1 MTTKRSGQLAHMS
14 LIKNARH
21 YIGLSL
27 ITFVGLLILNS
38 CEPIPQRALKVGT
51 NLWPGYESLYL
62 AQNLGL
68 FDNKTIKLVE
78 MPSATEV
85 AHAFRNE
92 ALDVAALT
100 LDESLVLLQ
109 YVPGLRVILVM
120 DVSKGAD
127 VLLATPAIQS
137 LAELK
142 GKRIGVENTAV
153 GAILL
158 DGALHAANLD
168 ITDVDF
174 RSITVDDHESAYKNG
189 LIDALVTFE
198 PHKSNLMALGAVKL
212 FDSTQ
217 IPGRIVD
224 VLVTRQSVIDKHKEV
239 LKIIIAAHFQ
249 AIEYIQ
255 QKTDD
260 ATLLIAPRL
269 GVQSNE
275 VMTQFD
281 GITLPGL
288 LENQRYL
295 SIKSRA
301 LSASVDEL
309 TALMS
314 KKKLLFKSIDTSQ
327 LINDSLLPALNINGS
342 S

>member
-1 MTTKRSGQLAHMS
+1 
-14 LIKNARH
+14 
-21 YIGLSL
+21 
-27 ITFVGLLILNS
+27 
-38 CEPIPQRALKVGT
+38 
-51 NLWPGYESLYL
+51 
-62 AQNLGL
+62 
-68 FDNKTIKLVE
+68 
-78 MPSATEV
+78 V
-85 AHAFRNE
+85 AHAFRYE
-92 ALDVAALT
+92 SLDVAALT
-100 LDESLVLLQ
+100 LDESLFLLQ
-109 YVPGLRVILVM
+109 YVPDLRVILVM
-120 DVSKGAD
+120 YVSKGAD
-127 VLLATPAIQS
+127 ALLATTAIQS

-168 ITDVDF
+168 ITDIDF

-198 PHKSNLMALGAVKL
+198 PHKSKLMTLGAINL

-260 ATLLIAPRL
+260 AALLIAPRL

-275 VMTQFD
+275 VMMQFD

-288 LENQRYL
+288 LENQHYL
-295 SIKSRA
+295 SIKSRV
-301 LSASVDEL
+301 LSVSVDEL

-327 LINDSLLPALNINGS
+327 LITDSLLPALNINGS

>member
-1 MTTKRSGQLAHMS
+1 MS
-14 LIKNARH
+14 LIKITRH
-21 YIGLSL
+21 HISL
-27 ITFVGLLILNS
+27 VLIAFVGLLLVS
-38 CEPIPQRALKVGT
+38 GCEPTQQRILKVGT

-68 FDNKTIKLVE
+68 FDNKAIKLVE

-85 AHAFRNE
+85 THAFRNE

-109 YVPGLRVILVM
+109 YVPDLRVILVM

-127 VLLATPAIQS
+127 VLLATPTIHS

-158 DGALHAANLD
+158 DGALQAANLN
-168 ITDVDF
+168 ITDIDF
-174 RSITVDDHESAYKNG
+174 RSITVDDHESAYKTG
-189 LIDALVTFE
+189 LIDAIVTFE
-198 PHKSNLMALGAVKL
+198 PHKSNLMAEGAVKL
-212 FDSTQ
+212 FDSAQ

-224 VLVTRQSVIDKHKEV
+224 VLVTRQSVIDKHKEA
-239 LKIIIAAHFQ
+239 LKLIVASHFQ
-249 AIEYIQ
+249 AVEYIQ
-255 QKTDD
+255 QKPGD
-260 ATLLIAPRL
+260 AALYIAPRL

-275 VMTQFD
+275 VMKQFD

-288 LENQRYL
+288 LENQQYL

-301 LSASVDEL
+301 LSKSIEEL
-309 TALMS
+309 TTLMS